1 MDLVT
6 VRELYRNR
14 EEYLDK
20 EVTIGGWVR
29 SIRDSKAFGFIV
41 VNDGSFFEPLQVVY
55 HDNMENF
62 GEISKLN
69 VGAAIIVKGT
79 LVATPQAKQP
89 FEIQATEVTVE
100 GASAPDY
107 PLQKKRHSFEYLR
120 SIAHLRPRTNT
131 FQAVFRVRSLT
142 AYAIHKF
149 FQERGFVYV
158 HTPLIT
164 GSDCEGAG
172 EMFQVTTMDLNNV
185 PKNADGSVDYS
196 KDFFGKETNLTVSG
210 QLNGETYAQAFR
222 DIYTFGPTF
231 RAENS
236 NTTRHAAEFW
246 MIEPE
251 IAFADLED
259 DMILAESMLKYVIRY
274 VKPHIPTMIFGF
286 TIKFTGTI
294 LDLMIP
300 YILSYIIDEVTPRN
314 DIGLVIRW
322 GLMMAVCAA
331 LVLVCNVWANRV
343 ASAVSRDSIEALRHD
358 LFYKISYL
366 SSSQVDTFT
375 IPSLVTRMTTDTYN
389 LHRTLNMIQ
398 RMGVRA
404 PILMLGG
411 VVVTMFIDPWLSA
424 ILCFLIPFMI
434 LAVARISRK
443 SIPLFGKAQIAADAM
458 IRVVR
463 ENATGIRVIKALSR
477 TEYEKD
483 RYETVNSRLNA
494 AEAKASITMAASGP
508 LINLMLNTGL
518 AAVIVVGAWRVST
531 GAMKPGAIVAFL
543 TYFTIILN
551 SVMAISRL
559 ITMSSKAIASAGR
572 VEEVMMTPQDM
583 EIRPWTGRSETAP
596 GASPDAPDMAY
607 GKRPPHMEFDHVSF
621 SYNKRAYNLSDL
633 SFSLEHGQSL
643 GIIGPTGAGKST
655 LAQLLLRLYDIDS
668 GQIRIDGRDI
678 STFPL
683 KELRQKF
690 GVVFQNDVLFKD
702 SLLNN
707 IDMGRKLDM
716 DAIDRAVEVA
726 QAASFIAGSGG
737 YEKPIAVKG
746 VNLSGGQK
754 QRVLIARAL
763 AGRPEFLILDDSSS
777 ALDYKTD
784 AAFRQSLAQSFSGTT
799 TIIIAQRISS
809 IMHCD
814 KILVLEDG
822 IPQGLGTHEE
832 LLKTCD
838 AYREISTIQMGG
850 EDL

>member
-1 MDLVT
+1 M
-6 VRELYRNR
+6 
-14 EEYLDK
+14 
-20 EVTIGGWVR
+20 
-29 SIRDSKAFGFIV
+29 
-41 VNDGSFFEPLQVVY
+41 
-55 HDNMENF
+55 
-62 GEISKLN
+62 
-69 VGAAIIVKGT
+69 
-79 LVATPQAKQP
+79 
-89 FEIQATEVTVE
+89 
-100 GASAPDY
+100 
-107 PLQKKRHSFEYLR
+107 
-120 SIAHLRPRTNT
+120 
-131 FQAVFRVRSLT
+131 
-142 AYAIHKF
+142 
-149 FQERGFVYV
+149 
-158 HTPLIT
+158 
-164 GSDCEGAG
+164 
-172 EMFQVTTMDLNNV
+172 
-185 PKNADGSVDYS
+185 
-196 KDFFGKETNLTVSG
+196 
-210 QLNGETYAQAFR
+210 
-222 DIYTFGPTF
+222 
-231 RAENS
+231 
-236 NTTRHAAEFW
+236 
-246 MIEPE
+246 
-251 IAFADLED
+251 
-259 DMILAESMLKYVIRY
+259 KYVIRY

-366 SSSQVDTFT
+366 SSSQVDAFT

-583 EIRPWTGRSETAP
+583 EIRPWTGRPETAP
-596 GASPDAPDMAY
+596 GASPDAPDRTS

-621 SYNKRAYNLSDL
+621 SYNKRAYNLS
-633 SFSLEHGQSL
+633 
-643 GIIGPTGAGKST
+643 I
-655 LAQLLLRLYDIDS
+655 
-668 GQIRIDGRDI
+668 
-678 STFPL
+678 
-683 KELRQKF
+683 
-690 GVVFQNDVLFKD
+690 
-702 SLLNN
+702 
-707 IDMGRKLDM
+707 
-716 DAIDRAVEVA
+716 
-726 QAASFIAGSGG
+726 
-737 YEKPIAVKG
+737 
-746 VNLSGGQK
+746 
-754 QRVLIARAL
+754 
-763 AGRPEFLILDDSSS
+763 
-777 ALDYKTD
+777 
-784 AAFRQSLAQSFSGTT
+784 
-799 TIIIAQRISS
+799 
-809 IMHCD
+809 
-814 KILVLEDG
+814 
-822 IPQGLGTHEE
+822 
-832 LLKTCD
+832 
-838 AYREISTIQMGG
+838 
-850 EDL
+850 

>member
-1 MDLVT
+1 M
-6 VRELYRNR
+6 
-14 EEYLDK
+14 
-20 EVTIGGWVR
+20 
-29 SIRDSKAFGFIV
+29 
-41 VNDGSFFEPLQVVY
+41 
-55 HDNMENF
+55 
-62 GEISKLN
+62 
-69 VGAAIIVKGT
+69 
-79 LVATPQAKQP
+79 
-89 FEIQATEVTVE
+89 
-100 GASAPDY
+100 
-107 PLQKKRHSFEYLR
+107 
-120 SIAHLRPRTNT
+120 
-131 FQAVFRVRSLT
+131 
-142 AYAIHKF
+142 
-149 FQERGFVYV
+149 
-158 HTPLIT
+158 
-164 GSDCEGAG
+164 
-172 EMFQVTTMDLNNV
+172 
-185 PKNADGSVDYS
+185 
-196 KDFFGKETNLTVSG
+196 
-210 QLNGETYAQAFR
+210 
-222 DIYTFGPTF
+222 
-231 RAENS
+231 
-236 NTTRHAAEFW
+236 
-246 MIEPE
+246 
-251 IAFADLED
+251 
-259 DMILAESMLKYVIRY
+259 KYVIRY

-366 SSSQVDTFT
+366 SSSQVDAFT

-583 EIRPWTGRSETAP
+583 EIRPWTGRPETAP
-596 GASPDAPDMAY
+596 GASPDAPDMAS

-643 GIIGPTGAGKST
+643 GIIGPTGAGKT
-655 LAQLLLRLYDIDS
+655 TFINLLMRFYDIDS
-668 GQIRIDGRDI
+668 GSILVDGRNISDI
-678 STFPL
+678 TRKS
-683 KELRQKF
+683 LRLSYSM
-690 GVVFQNDVLFKD
+690 VLQDTWLFYGTIYENIAYGRPDATREEVIAAAKAARIHTYIE
-702 SLLNN
+702 SLPQGYDTLLIDDGTN
-707 IDMGRKLDM
+707 ISK
-716 DAIDRAVEVA
+716 
-726 QAASFIAGSGG
+726 
-737 YEKPIAVKG
+737 
-746 VNLSGGQK
+746 GQK
-754 QRVLIARAL
+754 QLLTIARAL
-763 AGRPEFLILDDSSS
+763 LMQTPMLILDEATSNVDTRTEHQIQAAMR
-777 ALDYKTD
+777 ALMADKTCFVV
-784 AAFRQSLAQSFSGTT
+784 AHRLS
-799 TIIIAQRISS
+799 TIRNAD
-809 IMHCD
+809 C
-814 KILVLEDG
+814 ILVVRDG
-822 IPQGLGTHEE
+822 NVVERGTHEE
-832 LLKTCD
+832 LMRQKGFYYEMHQ
-838 AYREISTIQMGG
+838 AQYR
-850 EDL
+850 

>member
-1 MDLVT
+1 M
-6 VRELYRNR
+6 
-14 EEYLDK
+14 
-20 EVTIGGWVR
+20 
-29 SIRDSKAFGFIV
+29 
-41 VNDGSFFEPLQVVY
+41 
-55 HDNMENF
+55 
-62 GEISKLN
+62 
-69 VGAAIIVKGT
+69 
-79 LVATPQAKQP
+79 
-89 FEIQATEVTVE
+89 
-100 GASAPDY
+100 
-107 PLQKKRHSFEYLR
+107 
-120 SIAHLRPRTNT
+120 
-131 FQAVFRVRSLT
+131 
-142 AYAIHKF
+142 
-149 FQERGFVYV
+149 
-158 HTPLIT
+158 
-164 GSDCEGAG
+164 
-172 EMFQVTTMDLNNV
+172 
-185 PKNADGSVDYS
+185 
-196 KDFFGKETNLTVSG
+196 
-210 QLNGETYAQAFR
+210 
-222 DIYTFGPTF
+222 
-231 RAENS
+231 
-236 NTTRHAAEFW
+236 
-246 MIEPE
+246 
-251 IAFADLED
+251 
-259 DMILAESMLKYVIRY
+259 KYVIRY

-366 SSSQVDTFT
+366 SSSQVDAFT

-411 VVVTMFIDPWLSA
+411 VAVTMFIDPWLSA

-434 LAVARISRK
+434 LAVVRISRT
-443 SIPLFGKAQIAADAM
+443 SIPLFGKAQVAADAM

-508 LINLMLNTGL
+508 MINLMLNTGL
-518 AAVIVVGAWRVST
+518 AAVIVVGAWRVSI

-559 ITMSSKAIASAGR
+559 ITMASKAIASAGR

-583 EIRPWTGRSETAP
+583 EIRPWTGRPEA
-596 GASPDAPDMAY
+596 AREDCPDAPAGDSQ
-607 GKRPPHMEFDHVSF
+607 GRPPHMEFDHVSF
-621 SYNKRAYNLSDL
+621 SYNKRACNLSDL

-716 DAIDRAVEVA
+716 DSISQAAEVA
-726 QAASFIAGSGG
+726 QAASFIAESGG

-832 LLKTCD
+832 LLKTCA

>member
-1 MDLVT
+1 M
-6 VRELYRNR
+6 
-14 EEYLDK
+14 
-20 EVTIGGWVR
+20 
-29 SIRDSKAFGFIV
+29 
-41 VNDGSFFEPLQVVY
+41 
-55 HDNMENF
+55 
-62 GEISKLN
+62 
-69 VGAAIIVKGT
+69 
-79 LVATPQAKQP
+79 
-89 FEIQATEVTVE
+89 
-100 GASAPDY
+100 
-107 PLQKKRHSFEYLR
+107 
-120 SIAHLRPRTNT
+120 
-131 FQAVFRVRSLT
+131 
-142 AYAIHKF
+142 
-149 FQERGFVYV
+149 
-158 HTPLIT
+158 
-164 GSDCEGAG
+164 
-172 EMFQVTTMDLNNV
+172 
-185 PKNADGSVDYS
+185 
-196 KDFFGKETNLTVSG
+196 
-210 QLNGETYAQAFR
+210 
-222 DIYTFGPTF
+222 
-231 RAENS
+231 
-236 NTTRHAAEFW
+236 
-246 MIEPE
+246 
-251 IAFADLED
+251 
-259 DMILAESMLKYVIRY
+259 KYVIRY

-366 SSSQVDTFT
+366 SSSQVDAFT

-518 AAVIVVGAWRVST
+518 AAVIVVGAWRVSA

-583 EIRPWTGRSETAP
+583 EIRPWTGRPETAP
-596 GASPDAPDMAY
+596 GASPDAPDMAS

-707 IDMGRKLDM
+707 IDMGRRLDM
-716 DAIDRAVEVA
+716 DAIDQAVDVA
-726 QAASFIAGSGG
+726 QAASVILDESTRLTEVVDGILTLTRMDQLRYQVVPVELAVNGFIEERLECLEGFAYSKNIKLVFQPGEEHKIITDAMLLERAFSNVMSNCIRYAGTQVAVAVREKEGDILITVTDDGPGFPGG
-737 YEKPIAVKG
+737 GTEHLFDRFYKG
-746 VNLSGGQK
+746 KGGNHG
-754 QRVLIARAL
+754 LGLAIARC
-763 AGRPEFLILDDSSS
+763 
-777 ALDYKTD
+777 
-784 AAFRQSLAQSFSGTT
+784 SL
-799 TIIIAQRISS
+799 
-809 IMHCD
+809 
-814 KILVLEDG
+814 E
-822 IPQGLGTHEE
+822 
-832 LLKTCD
+832 
-838 AYREISTIQMGG
+838 YMGG
-850 EDL
+850 SVRAADTQKGAEFEITLPQDCRSFAPDERTEM